1 MAEKG
6 LVFTGERMSKSEAM
20 RLNPRQWAFIGDT
33 VYSLFVRTRIL
44 TSTDFPLAK
53 MHKLSVTEVNSAAQ
67 ATVFDM
73 LEGRLNE
80 DEQDILR
87 RGRRI
92 RTRSSHSRNDPAEYS
107 KATAVEA
114 LVGYLYLTG
123 GDQRLEE
130 IMAMIFSADDSGRDL
145 SGKTI

>member
-1 MAEKG
+1 MPQEK
-6 LVFTGERMSKSEAM
+6 LVFAPSRMTKTQAM
-20 RLNPRQWAFIGDT
+20 HLNPRQWAFIGDT

-44 TSTDFPLAK
+44 TQTDFPLAK
-53 MHKLSVTEVNSAAQ
+53 MHKISVLDVNSGAQ
-67 ATVFDM
+67 AAIFDR
-73 LEGRLNE
+73 LEPLLSE

-107 KATAVEA
+107 KSTALEG

-123 GDQRLEE
+123 QDARLEE
-130 IMAMIFSADDSGRDL
+130 IMALIFSMTPEDTAT
-145 SGKTI
+145 K